1 MNKASGP
8 CQLFVYIIRR
18 DSAVCLQFWN
28 ESAVFVYNLVRN
40 SQLSIRGFLTTV
52 KVVVLQIH
60 TTCSKPSSTS
70 TVLLLSVS
78 ASASQIL

>member
-1 MNKASGP
+1 MDRVS
-8 CQLFVYIIRR
+8 CLFTLLDEIQLFVYNF
-18 DSAVCLQFWN
+18 DTN
-28 ESAVFVYNLVRN
+28 SAVFVYHLVRN
-40 SQLSIRGFLTTV
+40 SQLSIRRFLTTV